1 MSPLVVYI
9 SGPCTLP
16 DPVEGIRNA
25 VKAAER
31 VRELG
36 GMPIVPH
43 LSHLWYLISPHSHDY
58 WLDMDLELVA
68 LADVVWRLPGYS
80 GGADA
85 EVARAEKLGIPVVY
99 YFEDDLVAMLKQS
112 GHHLMGMTDD
122 DPAWAGGETNDHKRY
137 FYYRVRGN

>member
-9 SGPCTLP
+9 SGPYTHP

-36 GMPIVPH
+36 GVPIVPH
-43 LSHLWYLISPHSHDY
+43 LSHLWHLISPHSYDY

-99 YFEDDLVAMLKQS
+99 YFEDDLVAMLKQAS
-112 GHHLMGMTDD
+112 PERRSDGTQ
-122 DPAWAGGETNDHKRY
+122 
-137 FYYRVRGN
+137 